1 MGAPAGADDD
11 FDAFYRAEFG
21 RLAGALRLLCG
32 DRVAAEE
39 LAQEAFVRAYAA
51 WERVAALDRPAGWLY
66 TTGFN
71 LVRRRW
77 RDRARGRLMTAPRPP
92 AGADDAVTRVDV
104 AEALATLPLNQRKA
118 VVARHVLGWST
129 EETAAL
135 LGISPGALRALLHRA
150 VVSLRLAPALSA
162 AEEE

>member
-21 RLAGALRLLCG
+21 RLAGALRLICG
-32 DRVAAEE
+32 DGVVAEE

-51 WERVAALDRPAGWLY
+51 WDRVAALDRPVGWLY

-77 RDRARGRLMTAPRPP
+77 RDRARDRGRAVPAPRLP
-92 AGADDAVTRVDV
+92 AGADDAAARVDIAAALV
-104 AEALATLPLNQRKA
+104 ALPLNQRK
-118 VVARHVLGWST
+118 
-129 EETAAL
+129 
-135 LGISPGALRALLHRA
+135 
-150 VVSLRLAPALSA
+150 
-162 AEEE
+162 